1 MRPPKKPNSPA
12 MSISPLAPAHFP
24 DMPKIAGVTL
34 SVGASGSR
42 YKGRDDLLLI
52 KLAPSSHVAGV
63 FTCSDTAAAPV
74 SWSREIARTGHAA
87 AIITNAGNANAFTG
101 SKGTAAVTGMTDM
114 LAAQLGCAARE
125 IMVAST
131 GVIGEPLDINSL
143 APHITKLASAAPASW
158 QDAAAAILTTDSFAK
173 GSFTSCLING
183 VKISIAGIA
192 KGSGMIAPNMATML
206 GYIATD
212 ADLPGEVL
220 AHCLRTATDNS
231 FNAITVDSD
240 TSTND
245 SVFLMASG
253 AAGNAP
259 INHAED
265 PALADFC
272 DALDR
277 VMRDLAIQIVRDGE
291 GATKLITIDVTGAS
305 DNATARKIGLAI
317 ANSPLVKTA
326 IAGEDANWGRI
337 VMAIG
342 KHNLGISQSAISI
355 DIGGM
360 AVARNGMRIDD
371 FDEAPVASH
380 MTGQEIDIAVIVGA
394 GSGISRVWTC
404 DLTHGYIS
412 INADYRS

>member
-1 MRPPKKPNSPA
+1 MNR
-12 MSISPLAPAHFP
+12 SPLAPSGFP
-24 DMPKIAGVTL
+24 DLPKIAGIKLATA
-34 SVGASGSR
+34 ASGTR

-52 KLAPSSHVAGV
+52 TLAPNSSVAGV
-63 FTCSDTAAAPV
+63 FTKSDTAAAPV
-74 SWSREIARTGHAA
+74 HWSQTIAKTGKAE

-101 SKGTAAVTGMTDM
+101 KLGDKAVHDMVTG
-114 LAAQLGCAARE
+114 LAAKLKCDANT

-131 GVIGEPLDINSL
+131 GVIGEPLDVGAI
-143 APHITKLASAAPASW
+143 APYFSILVDNQTASW
-158 QDAAAAILTTDSFAK
+158 YAAANAILTTDTFAK
-173 GSFTSCLING
+173 GAHATCVIEG
-183 VKISIAGIA
+183 VTVTLCGIA

-206 GYIATD
+206 CYIATD
-212 ADLPGEVL
+212 AALPASVL
-220 AHCLRTATDNS
+220 AHCLHDANNNS

-253 AAGNAP
+253 IAANRTISDA
-259 INHAED
+259 HD
-265 PALADFC
+265 PALDDFC
-272 DALDR
+272 TALEV

-291 GATKLITIDVTGAS
+291 GATKLITIDVKGAK
-305 DNATARKIGLAI
+305 NKAAARQIGLAI

-342 KHNLGISQSAISI
+342 KLGIGISANTISI
-355 DIGGM
+355 DIGGY
-360 AVARNGMRIDD
+360 AVARDGLRVADY
-371 FDEAPVASH
+371 DETPIAAH
-380 MTGQEIDIAVIVGA
+380 MTGQMIDISVTVGA
-394 GSGISRVWTC
+394 DDGAARVWTC